1 MGLTD
6 SHETATKNLTV
17 KRTNRQILTFIRK
30 KNQTS
35 KKISG
40 NKLWIELL
48 KISGNNSWNDVN
60 RY

>member
-1 MGLTD
+1 MKRPQ
-6 SHETATKNLTV
+6 KNLTV

-30 KNQTS
+30 KIKPQ

-60 RY
+60 RYQ

>member
-1 MGLTD
+1 MKQPQ
-6 SHETATKNLTV
+6 KNLTV
-17 KRTNRQILTFIRK
+17 KRTNHQILTFIRK

-35 KKISG
+35 KKVSG
-40 NKLWIELL
+40 NKLRIELL